1 VVQNIDHLFIWDQIP
16 GKDNQKLITFLKD
29 TLNIDW
35 PEHAKLSKS
44 EDGNKI
50 CITNE
55 NQSIEIIRNNKEKV
69 IIKFRDDR
77 VYQLRV
83 KEENGT
89 VQTHVKEVT
98 HVLESSGNSPVGT
111 FAIIFFVG
119 YFILISFFLFFGL
132 IFLLSGQEVSDTK
145 VTISFITWEYSM
157 FQETR
162 LLLIVAFAGAL
173 GSLVHALRSFYKYVG
188 NRQLVWSWLT
198 MYLLLPFVGANL
210 GLVFYLVIRAGF
222 FSPDATVGQTSPFG
236 FAALSTLVGLF
247 SEQAVCKLK
256 KVAETTFTK
265 PDKGKDHWT
274 QKNEENFES
283 NNR

>member
-1 VVQNIDHLFIWDQIP
+1 VVQNINHLFTWDQIP
-16 GKDNQKLITFLKD
+16 GKDNQKPITFLKD
-29 TLNIDW
+29 TLNINW
-35 PEHAKLSKS
+35 AEHAKLSKS
-44 EDGNKI
+44 KDGNKI

-55 NQSIEIIRNNKEKV
+55 NQSIEIIRDYKEKAV
-69 IIKFRDDR
+69 IKFRDDR
-77 VYQLRV
+77 VYQLQI

-89 VQTHVKEVT
+89 VQIYNKEISP
-98 HVLESSGNSPVGT
+98 VLESSGNSPVGT
-111 FAIIFFVG
+111 IAIIFFVG
-119 YFILISFFLFFGL
+119 YFIFISFFLFFGL
-132 IFLLSGQEVSDTK
+132 IFLLSAQEVSDTK
-145 VTISFITWEYSM
+145 VTLSFLTWEYSM

-162 LLLIVAFAGAL
+162 LLLIVALAGAL

-188 NRQLVWSWLT
+188 NRQLVWSWLS

-222 FSPDATVGQTSPFG
+222 FSPDATVEQTSPFG

-256 KVAETTFTK
+256 KVAETIFTK
-265 PDKGKDHWT
+265 PDKGKDHLNSK
-274 QKNEENFES
+274 QENTSES